1 MSDIAGDWAG
11 KILGTN
17 NADIF
22 VEIAQ
27 QQRDLT
33 GMVRIN
39 DPMAGVSVYDY
50 KGTFDDGQLHLEMD
64 PNPQTIRQSRSHT
77 ATVNGQR
84 VVVQTDV
91 VSLGHVSVTGT
102 QVEAE
107 RIEGKWT
114 SSIGTGGAFWIN
126 RATSRI
132 ETASKFEGPQTSN
145 VAFIMMSISAADP
158 TLEDSLNAIKRAA
171 GQHGI
176 DAVRVDEIE
185 HSKKI
190 TDVIL
195 EQLRGSR
202 FLVCDISTERPNVY
216 YELGFAHGI
225 DKEVILVAR
234 EGTTLHFDIKDY
246 NVIFYKSYSDLEFR
260 VAKRIGEAIAAQPGV
275 AGDAAR

>member
-1 MSDIAGDWAG
+1 MSDMAGDWAG

-234 EGTTLHFDIKDY
+234 KGTTLHFDIKDY

-275 AGDAAR
+275 AGDTAR

>member
-1 MSDIAGDWAG
+1 MTGIAGDWVG
-11 KILGTN
+11 KLLGTN
-17 NADIF
+17 TADIF

-27 QQRDLT
+27 LQLDVT
-33 GMVRIN
+33 GTVRIN
-39 DPMAGVSVYDY
+39 DPMFGVAVYDY
-50 KGTFDDGQLHLEMD
+50 KGTFEDEQLCLEMD
-64 PNPQTIRQSRSHT
+64 PSPQTITQSRTHT
-77 ATVNGQR
+77 AIVNGQR
-84 VVVQTDV
+84 VVVQTDA
-91 VSLGHVSVTGT
+91 VSLGHVSVTGK

-114 SSIGTGGAFWIN
+114 SSIGTGGVFWIN
-126 RATSRI
+126 RATSRV
-132 ETASKFEGPQTSN
+132 ETASKFAGPQTAN
-145 VAFIMMSISAADP
+145 IAFIMMSISATDP
-158 TLEDSLNAIKRAA
+158 TLEDSLNAIKRATA
-171 GQHGI
+171 QHGI
-176 DAVRVDEIE
+176 EAVRVDEIE

-225 DKEVILVAR
+225 GKDVILVAR

-260 VAKRIGEAIAAQPGV
+260 VAKRVGDVIAAQPGSQPN
-275 AGDAAR
+275 AAR

>member
-1 MSDIAGDWAG
+1 MTDIAGDWVG

-27 QQRDLT
+27 QERDLSGT
-33 GMVRIN
+33 VRIN
-39 DPMAGVSVYDY
+39 DPMYGTSVYDY
-50 KGTFDDGQLHLEMD
+50 KGTFENGQLHLEMD
-64 PNPQTIRQSRSHT
+64 PSTQTIKQSRAHT
-77 ATVNGQR
+77 AVVNGQR
-84 VVVQTDV
+84 VTVHTDV
-91 VSLGHVSVTGT
+91 VSLGHVSVTGK
-102 QVEAE
+102 QVEAQ

-114 SSIGTGGAFWIN
+114 SSIGTGGAFWIS
-126 RATSRI
+126 RAISRV
-132 ETASKFEGPQTSN
+132 ETVSKFEGKQTAN
-145 VAFIMMSISAADP
+145 VAFVMMSISATDP
-158 TLEDSLNAIKRAA
+158 TLEDSLNAIKRATA
-171 GQHGI
+171 QHGI
-176 DAVRVDEIE
+176 EAVRVDEIE

-195 EQLRGSR
+195 EQVRGSR

-225 DKEVILVAR
+225 GKEVILVAR

-260 VAKRIGEAIAAQPGV
+260 VAKRIGEAIAAQPSSQQ
-275 AGDAAR
+275 DAAG